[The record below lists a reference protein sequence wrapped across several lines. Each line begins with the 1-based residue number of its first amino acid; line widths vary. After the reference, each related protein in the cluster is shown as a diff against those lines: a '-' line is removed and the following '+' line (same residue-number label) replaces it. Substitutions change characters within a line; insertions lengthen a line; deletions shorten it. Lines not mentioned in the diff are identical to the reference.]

1 MNKQTKIELAF
12 AFSQMFENDLMEHVD
27 FLDHEHIRWPDVEPI
42 SPDDLPEEFR
52 RNYDAFVAYW
62 KRLYPE
68 QYAE

>member
-1 MNKQTKIELAF
+1 
-12 AFSQMFENDLMEHVD
+12 MFEDDLKEHSD

-52 RNYDAFVAYW
+52 RNYDAFVTYW